1 MLLPAY
7 GKLFE
12 RLIFNQLFSHLY
24 DKKLL
29 STHQSG
35 FCGNGSCLNWLLK
48 LFNEIYL
55 AFQVNPTLETYGEL
69 LKISKTFDKI
79 WHRRLIYELNSDGVS
94 GDLL

>member
-24 DKKLL
+24 DNKLL

-35 FCGNGSCLNWLLK
+35 FYGNGSCLNWLLK
-48 LFNEIYL
+48 IFHEIYL
-55 AFQVNPTLETYGEL
+55 AFQVNPTFETYGEL
-69 LKISKTFDKI
+69 FEDIKDF
-79 WHRRLIYELNSDGVS
+79 
-94 GDLL
+94 